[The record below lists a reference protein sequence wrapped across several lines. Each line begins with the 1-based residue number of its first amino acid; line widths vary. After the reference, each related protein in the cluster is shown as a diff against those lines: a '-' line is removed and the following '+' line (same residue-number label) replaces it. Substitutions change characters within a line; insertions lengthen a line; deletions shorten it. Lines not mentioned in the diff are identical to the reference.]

1 MTFSVRT
8 GSLLPWPRF
17 RRIAFDNFEVDLRSG
32 EVRKNGSRI
41 RLQAQPF
48 QLLALLLVN
57 AGEVVTRDEICRD
70 LWPANTFVDFEH
82 SLAAAVNKIR
92 EALGDAADNPRY
104 IETLPKRGY
113 RFIGKIS
120 PEPPM
125 VMALPDAQE
134 SAELVPVPAGKAWTG
149 RKWYLGLVAMTVVG
163 ATAVVFVWPSR
174 QARRLTE
181 KESIVLGDFA
191 NSTGDGVFDGTLR
204 EGLSVELE
212 QSPSLK
218 LVSEEQIHQTLRMMG
233 QKTDVQLK
241 HEIAREVCQRTNS
254 AATLDGSIALIGTR
268 YELILRAVDCAS
280 GDLLASGKAQAIDK
294 SRVLDALGN
303 VASELRIKLGESLST
318 VQKYNTPLAQA
329 TTPSLE
335 ALQFYT
341 LGLKTVTQTGDFAA
355 SLPWFQKAIEYDPN
369 FAMAYWAMGDSY
381 SGIGETASQAAYTRR
396 AFELRAGVSERERL
410 VIEGIYY
417 YYVTGDIIKARQS
430 LELCAKLYPDNNY
443 VHTILGNFSTISGQ
457 YDVGLDEYQQAVRL
471 APRNSIL
478 HRYVVFTNLLLNRV
492 PDAAAAAKE
501 AQAVG
506 LDSDLAPVLYE
517 IAFYQNDSGEM
528 ARQAASAAGR
538 PGAEGLLLAM
548 EADTAAFFGHLGE
561 AREFSRHAAATGER
575 TGEKEAAAGYSAV
588 SALREALFGNAHKA
602 RQQAT
607 TAKEHSTA
615 RDLDYGVALA
625 FAYAGDASQAQ
636 TLTDDLGRR
645 FPEDTVVKFT
655 YLPTLR
661 AKLALNRSNS
671 HQALELLGIT
681 APYELGLPSS
691 SFYNWPNLYPVYVR
705 GEAYLAARR
714 GGEAAAE
721 FQKILDHR
729 SIVLNEPIGALAH
742 LQLGRA
748 YVLCGDTA
756 KARSAY
762 RSFLALWRDADPEI
776 PILKQAKAEYAKVR

>member
-1 MTFSVRT
+1 MPFSVDKSERT
-8 GSLLPWPRF
+8 SGGNSHRV
-17 RRIAFDNFEVDLRSG
+17 AFDRFELDLRSG
-32 EVRKNGSRI
+32 ELRKDGRRI
-41 RLQAQPF
+41 RMQAQPF
-48 QLLALLLVN
+48 QLLALLIKN
-57 AGEVVTRDEICRD
+57 AGEVVTRDEVSRT
-70 LWPANTFVDFEH
+70 LWQGGTFVDFDH
-82 SLAAAVNKIR
+82 GVAAAVNKIR
-92 EALGDAADNPRY
+92 ETLGDSAENPRFV
-104 IETLPKRGY
+104 ETLPKRGY
-113 RFIGKIS
+113 RFIGKIR
-120 PEPPM
+120 PEPP
-125 VMALPDAQE
+125 VVLAAPEAQA
-134 SAELVPVPAGKAWTG
+134 SVKLATVRAAKARTG
-149 RKWYLGLVAMTVVG
+149 RNWILGLAAIAVALVTG
-163 ATAVVFVWPSR
+163 ILFVWPSR

-233 QKTDVQLK
+233 QKADVQLTR
-241 HEIAREVCQRTNS
+241 EIAREVCQRTNS

-294 SRVLDALGN
+294 SGVLDALGN
-303 VASELRIKLGESLST
+303 VASELRRKLGESLST
-318 VQKYNTPLAQA
+318 VQKYNTPLVQA

-355 SLPWFQKAIEYDPN
+355 SLPWFQRAIEYDPN
-369 FAMAYWAMGDSY
+369 FAMAYWAMGDAY
-381 SGIGETASQAAYTRR
+381 SGIGETTSQATYTRR
-396 AFELRAGVSERERL
+396 AFELRAGLSERERL
-410 VIEGIYY
+410 VIEGNYY
-417 YYVTGDIIKARQS
+417 YYVTGDIIKARHS
-430 LELCAKLYPDNNY
+430 FELCAKLYPDSNY
-443 VHTILGNFSTISGQ
+443 AHTILGNFSNTSGQ
-457 YDVGLDEYQQAVRL
+457 YDVGLHEYQEAIRL

-478 HRYVVFTNLLLNRV
+478 HRYVVFTNLLLDRV
-492 PDAAAAAKE
+492 ADAAAAAKE

-528 ARQAASAAGR
+528 ARQAARAAGR
-538 PGAEGLLLAM
+538 PGVEDLLLAM

-561 AREFSRHAAATGER
+561 AREFSRHAADTGER

-607 TAKEHSTA
+607 TAKEHSTG

-625 FAYAGDASQAQ
+625 FAYAGDARRAQA
-636 TLTDDLGRR
+636 LTDDLGRK

-671 HQALELLGIT
+671 QQALELLGIT
-681 APYELGLPSS
+681 VPYELGLPSS
-691 SFYNWPNLYPVYVR
+691 TFYNWPNLYPVYVR

-729 SIVLNEPIGALAH
+729 SIVLNEPIGVLAH

-756 KARSAY
+756 KASSAY
-762 RSFLALWRDADPEI
+762 RNFLALWRDADPDI
-776 PILKQAKAEYAKVR
+776 PILKQAKAEYAKVQ